1 MAETIIGRLADGRV
15 LVLVTFTGPSSYSS
29 GGFSQAITSVRD
41 IDAVLSI
48 SCSGG
53 YKVDAA
59 AVTVA
64 AGSITVPVYYY
75 DYDAAADGAA
85 VEVADGT
92 DLSGVSFQAIIVG
105 H

>member
-1 MAETIIGRLADGRV
+1 MAEAIIGRLADGRL
-15 LVLVTFTGPSSYSS
+15 LVLVTFTGPSSYTS
-29 GGFSQAITSVRD
+29 GGFSQAVKSVRD
-41 IDAVLSI
+41 VDAVLSI

-53 YKVDAA
+53 YKVDPA
-59 AVTVA
+59 AVTVE

-75 DYDAAADGAA
+75 DYDAASDGPA
-85 VEVADGT
+85 VEVPAGT